1 MSDYLRCWRRKP
13 LVQFDWCPYEKEKFG
28 RTHRHVIMKAEM
40 GGCGRDQGIP
50 KLAGTPPEARGRAWN
65 AFPLGLRRSQPCC
78 HFGPGVWSPELR
90 DVTFLLSKPPVCGA
104 LPRPPWAAHTLG
116 EADTVHGQTC
126 RPVVGSGASTRP
138 PAVSASGSASAADS
152 RLAGGRPFPWEAGIP
167 HLSQV
172 GV

>member
-13 LVQFDWCPYEKEKFG
+13 LVQFDWRPYEKEKFG
-28 RTHRHVIMKAEM
+28 RTHRYVIMKAEM

-50 KLAGTPPEARGRAWN
+50 KLAGTPPEARRRAWN

-126 RPVVGSGASTRP
+126 RPVVGSRPADGLQLSALRAQPQPQTAALPEAAPSPGKLASH
-138 PAVSASGSASAADS
+138 
-152 RLAGGRPFPWEAGIP
+152 I
-167 HLSQV
+167 
-172 GV
+172 

>member
-13 LVQFDWCPYEKEKFG
+13 LVQFDWRPYEKEKFG
-28 RTHRHVIMKAEM
+28 PTHRHVIMKAEM

-78 HFGPGVWSPELR
+78 HFGPGVRSPELR

-126 RPVVGSGASTRP
+126 RPVWGVRPGDGRQLSALRAQPQPQTAALPEAAPSPGKLASH
-138 PAVSASGSASAADS
+138 
-152 RLAGGRPFPWEAGIP
+152 I
-167 HLSQV
+167 
-172 GV
+172 